1 MSNWPIF
8 DATLSW
14 EEAQSALEEAGLSD
28 GFPLVPPTEA
38 RLASM
43 LVGVSEPD
51 ASHGMVMPMFGDLTA
66 RSVAYNCVLAGALPG
81 AVPVVLTAVAAMLN
95 PDFNLLGLMTTT
107 GTPAVAT
114 IVHGQISERLGM
126 NHGVN
131 CLGPGNRAN
140 STLGRSIALVLRNV
154 GGAKETIGD
163 MATMGQPGKL
173 AFCFPE
179 NSQGGLPSLTE
190 RLGLGSI
197 DAVTVLGVSGT
208 MEVLPLDDRDKPE
221 AILTPMAAALAA
233 SSAVAAAGRM
243 RDVGD
248 QIFLIGPEMVADIT
262 KHGWG
267 INEIQ
272 SFMHH
277 QRRLALGD
285 VATVESFAPGAAE
298 PTSIHPIVTGG
309 PGVKMTCLPIWA
321 GGSRIQTMP
330 LISP

>member
-1 MSNWPIF
+1 MSDWPIL
-8 DATLSW
+8 DPALSW
-14 EEAQSALEEAGLSD
+14 EEAQSTLEEAGLSD
-28 GFPLVPPTEA
+28 GLPMVPPTET
-38 RLASM
+38 RLSSM
-43 LVGVSEPD
+43 LVGVNHPD
-51 ASHGMVMPMFGDLTA
+51 FSHGMVMPMFGDLTA
-66 RSVAYNCVLAGALPG
+66 RAVAYNCVLAGALPG
-81 AVPVVLTAVAAMLN
+81 AVPVVLTAVSAMLN

-114 IVHGQISERLGM
+114 IVHGQVAENLGM

-140 STLGRSIALVLRNV
+140 STLGRAIALVLRNI
-154 GGAKETIGD
+154 GGAKETVGD

-179 NSQGGLPSLTE
+179 NPQGGLPSLTE
-190 RLGLGSI
+190 RLGLGST

-208 MEVLPLDDRDKPE
+208 MEVLPLDERDTPE

-233 SSAVAAAGRM
+233 SSAVAGAGRM
-243 RDVGD
+243 REAGD
-248 QIFLIGPEMVADIT
+248 QIFLIGPEMIADLA
-262 KHGWG
+262 KHDWG

-272 SFMHH
+272 SFIHRE
-277 QRRLALGD
+277 RRLALGD
-285 VATVESFAPGAAE
+285 VASVESTAPGAVE
-298 PTSIHPIVTGG
+298 PGSIHAIVTGG

-330 LISP
+330 LLFP